1 VSVPVAAYPAAL
13 LTNLLYPRTV
23 LKRARVKPRLSRPS
37 DTREVTR
44 EDLAGEIARMTEVSH
59 EDVPLPLSSVD
70 VMRIVNMLRIRGLPV
85 SYQDL
90 AAELSLD
97 AWWTR
102 ISHLLAENP
111 HLAA

>member
-1 VSVPVAAYPAAL
+1 M
-13 LTNLLYPRTV
+13 PRT
-23 LKRARVKPRLSRPS
+23 SRRS
-37 DTREVTR
+37 DTRQVTR
-44 EDLAGEIARMTEVSH
+44 EDLAGEIARVAEVSH

-90 AAELSLD
+90 ASDPSFD

-102 ISHLLAENP
+102 ISHLQRENP